1 VGSVL
6 QYSSIDTDTNYSAN
20 QNDCNKKRANS
31 NLPDN
36 EKLEAV
42 LSKVTE
48 FVSINVVWFF
58 FWVHAL
64 QSLND
69 LGTSLTR

>member
-1 VGSVL
+1 MGSVL